1 MMHDLQCLQ
10 PSAKDIMPLDKN
22 TKEHKTIRCQDSAQL
37 CTAAIEYLCFILSII
52 TGTNTYIH
60 PLLSHG
66 THIFL
71 LSSTQVNITNE
82 IKKKHSLKYLQG
94 KVLALESMNLNQLD
108 LTSSSCL
115 TNSSNRPA
123 ATLE

>member
-1 MMHDLQCLQ
+1 MFYISCPQLNIAKEKFKMDSLQYLQ
-10 PSAKDIMPLDKN
+10 PMVQALQTSYFNYLVLKSF
-22 TKEHKTIRCQDSAQL
+22 RCQDSAQL

-60 PLLSHG
+60 PLLSLG

-82 IKKKHSLKYLQG
+82 IF
-94 KVLALESMNLNQLD
+94 
-108 LTSSSCL
+108 
-115 TNSSNRPA
+115 
-123 ATLE
+123 